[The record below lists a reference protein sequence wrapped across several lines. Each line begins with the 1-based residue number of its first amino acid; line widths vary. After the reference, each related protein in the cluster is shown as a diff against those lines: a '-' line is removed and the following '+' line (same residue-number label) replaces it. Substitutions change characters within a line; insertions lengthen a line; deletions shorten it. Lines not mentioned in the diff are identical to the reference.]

1 MSETTTNNT
10 GTNTISTTALPTDAL
25 LATAA
30 IVDAAKAIAAQFTPW
45 DKDPKTKGAALHF
58 ASLANDKAGKLLH
71 EAVQSLAKGLYLNS
85 LAESL
90 PEAAAPT
97 AKAHP
102 VYEVGTVVS
111 FRFGRGQTA
120 RVLAG
125 EIVGRKVEDDKVQAY
140 RIVVGEGFDAESFV
154 VMPGSIKGFA
164 DDSNDDADN
173 STDNSTEFD
182 EIEAYQGE

>member
-1 MSETTTNNT
+1 MSETTNTFNISTSITN
-10 GTNTISTTALPTDAL
+10 TTALPTDAL

-102 VYEVGTVVS
+102 VYEVGAVVS
-111 FRFGRGQTA
+111 SASVVVRLHGDWRA
-120 RVLAG
+120 KSLAVRSRT
-125 EIVGRKVEDDKVQAY
+125 IRYK
-140 RIVVGEGFDAESFV
+140 RIVSL
-154 VMPGSIKGFA
+154 
-164 DDSNDDADN
+164 
-173 STDNSTEFD
+173 
-182 EIEAYQGE
+182 